1 MFKQKKRKVKQLP
14 DPPKLCQVVNKNG
27 FPYDLVFPSEDATKE
42 VLMIQSDTG
51 DSFPAHARAH
61 SAIHH
66 TIEWL
71 KSQNKPWSKDDFRV
85 VDL

>member
-1 MFKQKKRKVKQLP
+1 M
-14 DPPKLCQVVNKNG
+14 VNKNG
-27 FPYDLVFPSEDATKE
+27 FPYDLVFPNENAEKE

-51 DSFPAHARAH
+51 DNFPAHACAH

-71 KSQNKPWSKDDFRV
+71 KAQGKEWSKEDFRV